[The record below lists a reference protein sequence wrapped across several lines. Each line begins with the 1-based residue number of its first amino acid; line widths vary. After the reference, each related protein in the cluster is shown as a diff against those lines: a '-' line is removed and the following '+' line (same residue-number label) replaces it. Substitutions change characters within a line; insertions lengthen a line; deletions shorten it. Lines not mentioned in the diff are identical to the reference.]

1 MQVLFGI
8 NFINPLK
15 KSPICDIIELK
26 KHKKPI
32 FDRSKRGDTLEGLK
46 KILDTEHIS
55 YEENV
60 SAKRLT
66 SFRTGGNVRL
76 LITPKTRQELA
87 KTFESLENLG
97 IKKHVLGKGTNVLFS
112 DDGYDGAI
120 VSLSNFKR
128 IAVCGKRITADAG
141 ATLHAV
147 AVAAQKMSLSG
158 FEFAHGIP
166 GSVGGAVYMNAGAYG
181 SDISAVLV
189 GCECMNAE
197 SGEIVRLDAGE
208 LMLGYRYSILKDE
221 KNLILLSAEFQLN
234 GGDADEIYAKMEYLR
249 LLRLE
254 KQPLAYPS
262 AGSTFK
268 RPQGDFAGR
277 LIEAAGL
284 KGYTVGGAAVSEKHA
299 GFVVNIGNATTADVL
314 AVIEHV
320 RATVY
325 EKFGVALEPEIEFI

>member
-1 MQVLFGI
+1 M
-8 NFINPLK
+8 K
-15 KSPICDIIELK
+15 KSPNCAIIELK
-26 KHKKPI
+26 DPKNR
-32 FDRSKRGDTLEGLK
+32 FLNASEEGDTLEELK
-46 KILDTEHIS
+46 KILDTEHIP

-76 LITPKTRQELA
+76 LITPTTKEELA
-87 KTFESLENLG
+87 RVLTALKTLN
-97 IKKHVLGKGTNVLFS
+97 IKKTVLGRGTNVLVS

-128 IAVCGKRITADAG
+128 ITARGKCITADAG

-197 SGEIVRLDAGE
+197 SGETVRLGAGE

-221 KNLILLSAEFQLN
+221 KNLILLSAEFDLN
-234 GGDADEIYAKMEYLR
+234 KGDADEIYAKMEYLR

-254 KQPLAYPS
+254 KQPLSYPS

-277 LIEAAGL
+277 LIEAADL
-284 KGYTVGGAAVSEKHA
+284 KGYTLGGAKVSEKHA
-299 GFVVNIGNATTADVL
+299 GFVVNAGDATTADVL
-314 AVIEHV
+314 AVIDHV

-325 EKFGVALEPEIEFI
+325 ERFGVALEPEIEFI